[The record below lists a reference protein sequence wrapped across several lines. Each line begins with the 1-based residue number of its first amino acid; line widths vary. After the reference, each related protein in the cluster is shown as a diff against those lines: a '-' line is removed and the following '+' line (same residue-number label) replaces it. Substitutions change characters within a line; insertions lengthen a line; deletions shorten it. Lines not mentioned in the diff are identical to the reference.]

1 MMKKSIVAAAAMAAT
16 ASFAQVVIE
25 GSLDMGLIAKT
36 APMTT
41 AGKTEG
47 TILFKGNG
55 SSTSS
60 IRFKGNEDLGGGMR
74 AGFWL
79 EFNPDLSD
87 SSTLDNSSSFANTY
101 NGTPFNGEQFV
112 SLAGN
117 FGEVKLGTVNA
128 GFYKTAMM
136 ASPLGTAIGSGY
148 SGSGFA
154 RLGTVAMGIQSGTN
168 SGTSRII
175 RHEKMFSYAT
185 PVTNG
190 FSAQFDYANG
200 NDNSATSTTNND
212 TYAGLALNFSSGD
225 LNMSYALAN
234 QKFGTNSLASMSKI
248 ATSSTTACNTVTLV
262 CTTTTTLVSDTI
274 AAGWLGTDITYGM
287 LAANYKIGETT
298 VYGGYTSTKHSAA
311 TPLEDAT
318 STSLAAKYEMSPS
331 IDLFANYVSRTSNLS
346 TVNNAKLI
354 GFGFD
359 YKLSKRTVAYGRYE
373 TYDVNTDGKAAV
385 AGGSVTSQG
394 GFGIRHAF

>member
-16 ASFAQVVIE
+16 ASFAQVSIE

-36 APMTT
+36 APMTS

-87 SSTLDNSSSFANTY
+87 SSTMDNSSSFANTY
-101 NGTPFNGEQFV
+101 NGTPFNGEQYV

-117 FGEVKLGTVNA
+117 FGEVKLGNVNA

-154 RLGTVAMGIQSGTN
+154 RLGTAALGIQSGTG
-168 SGTSRII
+168 SGVSRII
-175 RHEKMFSYAT
+175 RHEKMFSYTT
-185 PVTNG
+185 PVANG

-200 NDNSATSTTNND
+200 NDNSSTSTTNND

-248 ATSSTTACNTVTLV
+248 ASSTTTCVTTSNV
-262 CTTTTTLVSDTI
+262 CTTTTSLVSDTI
-274 AAGWLGTDITYGM
+274 ASGWLGTDITYGM
-287 LAANYKIGETT
+287 LAANYKIGQAT

-311 TPLEDAT
+311 TPLEDST
-318 STSLAAKYEMSPS
+318 STSFSAKYEMSPS
-331 IDLFANYVSRTSNLS
+331 IDLFANYVNRTSNLS
-346 TVNNAKLI
+346 TANNAKLI
-354 GFGFD
+354 GLGFD

-373 TYDVNTDGKAAV
+373 TYDVNTDGKAAS